1 MKNFSLTA
9 LLAAVAVAGLTAQV
23 PTPPAADVA
32 AALQRKYD
40 TVRDFSADFTHQHT
54 GGVLRR
60 KLVEQGTLQV
70 KKPGKMRWEYKS
82 PEKKLF
88 VSNARRLYFHDPE
101 NNQVTISEVPE
112 GDQAAS
118 PSQFLSGRGDI
129 TRDFNVSFLEGGSP
143 DTHALKLEPRTP
155 QSEYDWLEVIV
166 DRETLQIR
174 SLTAVEKQG
183 GRSTFSFSRFKENI
197 GLADRTF
204 EFEIPRGAE
213 VIHAG
218 RPKL

>member
-1 MKNFSLTA
+1 MKKLSLTA
-9 LLAAVAVAGLTAQV
+9 LLAAVAAAGLTAQV

-60 KLVEQGTLQV
+60 KLVEKGTLQV

-88 VSNARRLYFHDPE
+88 VSNGSRLYFHDPA

-118 PSQFLSGRGDI
+118 AAQFLSGRGNI
-129 TRDFNVSFLEGGSP
+129 TGDFNVSFTEGGSA
-143 DTHALKLEPRTP
+143 DTYALKLAPKTP
-155 QSEYDWLEVIV
+155 QPEYDWLEVVV

-183 GRSTFSFSRFKENI
+183 GRSTFLFSRFKENI

-218 RPKL
+218 RSRL

>member
-1 MKNFSLTA
+1 MRFHSLTA
-9 LLAAVAVAGLTAQV
+9 ALLLLFAAGPIAQG
-23 PTPPAADVA
+23 PASSAAEVA

-40 TVRDFSADFTHQHT
+40 AVRDFTAEFTHQHQ

-60 KLVEQGTLQV
+60 KLVEQGTLHV

-88 VSNARRLYFHDPE
+88 VSNGRRLYFHDPA
-101 NNQVTISEVPE
+101 NNQVTISDAPQE
-112 GDQAAS
+112 DQATSAAL
-118 PSQFLSGRGDI
+118 FLSGRGSV
-129 TRDFNVSFLEGGSP
+129 TRDFRASFTEGGTP
-143 DTHALKLEPRTP
+143 DTYGLRLDPVTA
-155 QSEYDWLEVIV
+155 QNEYDWLEVVV
-166 DRETLQIR
+166 DRATLQIR

-183 GRSTFSFSRFKENI
+183 GRSTFVFSRLKENI
-197 GLADRTF
+197 GVPDKTF

-218 RPKL
+218 PPKF